1 MRDNK
6 NSCPEVTNGMHPLVH
21 QHHFTESC
29 ETWNE
34 KNPFQAGLSES
45 FKVDG
50 LIAKVSG
57 HESTDF
63 RRQPATF

>member
-1 MRDNK
+1 
-6 NSCPEVTNGMHPLVH
+6 MHPLVH